1 MVSSTLAK
9 RDLKDDLIL
18 KRGDRMNNFVSN
30 VVKNMPAYLFSELN
44 RKKKALQEKGVDV
57 IDLGIG
63 APDLPTPDFI
73 YDVLVKEA
81 KQPAN
86 HRYSPYS
93 GTPEFKEAVASFYKN
108 YYGVD
113 LDPNTE
119 VLTLVG
125 TKEGIVNLIQ
135 AVINPGDTVL
145 IPDPGYPVYRMG
157 VHLAGGNAVS
167 LPLDKKNGYI
177 PQYEALTKQER
188 EAAKLLF
195 LNYPSNPTAATVE
208 LSTFTKAVD
217 FARNHNILLAHDAA
231 YDLVTFD
238 SYQSPSVLQVPNAKD
253 IAIEFGTLSKS
264 YNMTG
269 WRIGY
274 VVGNKEIIHALATLK
289 SNIDTSQFLPIQK
302 AAATALRSDHRT
314 VKENS
319 MIFKQRMEKLHS
331 ALAEMGMDAHK
342 PRGTIFLW
350 VGVPSG
356 FTSAEFA
363 NKLLDELGII
373 VTPGTAFGPSGEGH
387 FRISLSVSE
396 ERLDEVIKRMKN
408 LDGLGVN
415 PS

>member
-1 MVSSTLAK
+1 
-9 RDLKDDLIL
+9 
-18 KRGDRMNNFVSN
+18 MNDFVSD

-63 APDLPTPDFI
+63 APDLPTPEFI

-81 KQPAN
+81 KHPAN

-93 GTPEFKEAVASFYKN
+93 GNQEFKEAVASFYKKH
-108 YYGVD
+108 YGVE
-113 LDPNTE
+113 LDSNTE

-167 LPLDKKNGYI
+167 LPLDKQNSYV
-177 PQYEALTKQER
+177 PQYDALTKSER

-208 LSTFTKAVD
+208 LSTFTEAVD
-217 FARNHNILLAHDAA
+217 FAAKNNILLAHDAA
-231 YDLVTFD
+231 YDLITFD
-238 SYQSPSVLQVPNAKD
+238 TYKSPSVLQVPNAKD

-274 VVGNKEIIHALATLK
+274 VVGNKEIIQALATLK
-289 SNIDTSQFLPIQK
+289 SNIDTSQFLPIQL
-302 AAATALRSDHRT
+302 AAAAALQSDHRT
-314 VKENS
+314 VRENS
-319 MIFKQRMEKLHS
+319 AIFKKRMEKLYN
-331 ALAEMGMDAHK
+331 ALAEMGMTAYK
-342 PRGTIFLW
+342 PKGTIFLW
-350 VGVPSG
+350 VDVPDG
-356 FTSAEFA
+356 FTSAGFA
-363 NKLLDELGII
+363 DKLLDELGII
-373 VTPGTAFGPSGEGH
+373 VTPGTAFGPGGEGH

-408 LDGLGVN
+408 LAG
-415 PS
+415 

>member
-1 MVSSTLAK
+1 
-9 RDLKDDLIL
+9 
-18 KRGDRMNNFVSN
+18 MNDFVSD

-73 YDVLVKEA
+73 YDVLIKEA

-93 GTPEFKEAVASFYKN
+93 GIQEFKEAVASFYEKH
-108 YYGVD
+108 YSVD
-113 LDPNTE
+113 LDPSTE
-119 VLTLVG
+119 VLTLIG

-157 VHLAGGNAVS
+157 VHLAGGDAVS
-167 LPLDKKNGYI
+167 LPLDEQNGYV
-177 PQYEALTKQER
+177 PQYDSLTESER
-188 EAAKLLF
+188 EAAKLMF

-208 LSTFTKAVD
+208 LSTFAEAVE
-217 FARNHNILLAHDAA
+217 FAVKNNILLAHDAA

-238 SYQSPSVLQVPNAKD
+238 TYKSPSVLQVPNAKD
-253 IAIEFGTLSKS
+253 NAIEFGTLSKS

-274 VVGNKEIIHALATLK
+274 VVGNKEIIQALATLK
-289 SNIDTSQFLPIQK
+289 SNIDTSQFLPIQL

-319 MIFKQRMEKLHS
+319 AIFKKRMEKLHS
-331 ALAEMGMDAHK
+331 ALAEIGITANK

-350 VGVPSG
+350 ADVPDG
-356 FTSAEFA
+356 FTSAGFA

-373 VTPGTAFGPSGEGH
+373 VTPGTAFGPGGEGH